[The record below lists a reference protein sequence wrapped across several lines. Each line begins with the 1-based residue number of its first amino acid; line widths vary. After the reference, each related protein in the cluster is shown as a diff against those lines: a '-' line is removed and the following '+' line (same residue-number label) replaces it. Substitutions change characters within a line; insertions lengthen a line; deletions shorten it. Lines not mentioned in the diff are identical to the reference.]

1 MTIQTQTITN
11 GRFLYN
17 QMIDHIVSLIKKGTL
32 TVGEKAPS
40 LRRLSKQLGVS
51 ISTVAQAYVA
61 LEQRGV
67 LKVRPQSGFY
77 VEAMPG
83 GDPPMPRK
91 APTSGKPRR
100 VQMSQLFKDVFSSAH
115 EPGSLPLA
123 TAVAGPQIIPVKAV
137 ARVTARVA
145 SQRPELSIDYANP
158 AGEFE
163 LRRQIARSYMDLGLE
178 VDPHNV
184 IITAGASEA
193 LAISLQQLARP
204 GDVVAVETPT
214 YYLVLRLI
222 ERMGLLALEIE
233 TDPETGIDLQAME
246 NALETMSIKAVLTIP
261 NFSNPLG
268 SLMPEDNKRRLVELA
283 KGYGIKIIED
293 DVYGEIY
300 FGQQRPGILRGYGGE
315 GTVLTCSSYSK
326 TLVPGYRIGWIL
338 TDQPMRDAVLEW
350 KQATTVASATLPQLA
365 TAEFL
370 HGGEYARQVVRLR
383 TAVRAQVE
391 RMRFLVAK
399 YFPEKTRVTNP
410 KGGFVIW
417 IELPRGNDSVDLFH
431 RAMAQ
436 GIGLTPGI
444 LFSSTRRYRNF
455 IRLNCGYPVTEAI
468 EDGVRRLGAM
478 IKG

>member
-1 MTIQTQTITN
+1 MTVRIPATVD

-17 QMIDHIVSLIKKGTL
+17 QVVDHIVGLIEKGTL
-32 TVGEKAPS
+32 TVGERAPS
-40 LRRLSKQLGVS
+40 LRRLSKRLGVS

-67 LKVRPQSGFY
+67 LKARPQSGFY

-83 GDPPMPRK
+83 GDSLTPRK
-91 APTSGKPRR
+91 ATTSGKPRR
-100 VQMSQLFKDVFSSAH
+100 VQMSQLFKAVFSNAR
-115 EPGSLPLA
+115 EPGLLPLA
-123 TAVAGPQIIPVKAV
+123 TAVAGPQIIPAKAV

-178 VDPHNV
+178 VDPDDV
-184 IITAGASEA
+184 IVTAGASEA
-193 LAISLQQLARP
+193 LAISLQQLVRP
-204 GDVVAVETPT
+204 GDIVAVETPT

-222 ERMGLLALEIE
+222 ERMGLLALEVE

-246 NALETMSIKAVLTIP
+246 NALETMPIKAILTIP

-268 SLMPEDNKRRLVELA
+268 SLMPDDNKRRLVELA

-300 FGQQRPGILRGYGGE
+300 FGQRRPSILRGYGGE
-315 GTVLTCSSYSK
+315 GVVLTCSSYSK

-338 TDQPMRDAVLEW
+338 TDQLMHDALLEW

-370 HGGEYARQVVRLR
+370 HGGEYARQVARLR
-383 TAVRAQVE
+383 TAVRGQVE

-417 IELPRGNDSVDLFH
+417 IELPRGNDCVELFH

-436 GIGLTPGI
+436 DIGFTPGI

-455 IRLNCGYPVTEAI
+455 IRLNCGYPVTAAI
-468 EDGVRRLGAM
+468 EDGVRRLGEM
-478 IKG
+478 VKG